1 MENKRKSLDMTQGD
15 PAKLLVLFAL
25 PMLIGSIFQ
34 LMYNMVDTVVVGRYV
49 SLDALAAIGATGTTM
64 SFLMMVGQGM
74 GNAVSIVISQA
85 EGGKNEQ
92 LLKKAVAH
100 AVYITLG
107 SSLLVGFLA
116 FFGASPLMKLLGT
129 PENIIENSVRYIQ
142 IVGGLTIA
150 QQCYNGATSILRAIG
165 DSKTPLYFLIF
176 SSLLNVALDL
186 LFVLKLDGGVAGV
199 AYATVLSQ
207 AVSAVLCISYML
219 KRFPRLLPS
228 GALWRFDKNLFK
240 QFLGIGVPMT
250 LQSMA
255 LSVGMFVITAVI
267 NSHGSGVVASYT
279 IGGKVEQLAI
289 ISFSNMAFSFSVFSG
304 QNFGAKLYARI
315 KEGLIKGLTIICSL
329 AVLSGIVML
338 IFARPIAMIF
348 MDAETLDPQ
357 VLTDAVSMVR
367 TEAILYWALG
377 TIWTV
382 NSALRG
388 MGIIKVTIVSSVVEL
403 LSKIGFSLSL
413 PLFFGTLGIWMAGPF
428 GWVLG
433 LIPSAWYL
441 ARWFKKHPAAEEEI
455 PSEA

>member
-1 MENKRKSLDMTQGD
+1 METKRKSLDMTQGE
-15 PAKLLVLFAL
+15 PAKLLVLFAI

-34 LMYNMVDTVVVGRYV
+34 LMYNMVDTIVVGRYV

-74 GNAVSIVISQA
+74 GNAVSILISQA
-85 EGGKNEQ
+85 EGGKNEE

-100 AVYITLG
+100 SVYITLG
-107 SSLLVGFLA
+107 SSLLVGLLSL
-116 FFGASPLMKLLGT
+116 FGARPLMLLLQT
-129 PENIIENSVRYIQ
+129 PENIIDNSVRYIQ

-165 DSKTPLYFLIF
+165 DSRTPLYFLIF
-176 SSLLNVALDL
+176 SSFLNVGLDL
-186 LFVLKLDGGVAGV
+186 LFVIKLDGGVAGV
-199 AYATVLSQ
+199 AFATVLSQ
-207 AVSAVLCISYML
+207 TVSAILCISYMFR
-219 KRFPRLLPS
+219 RFPRLRPS
-228 GALWRFDKNLFK
+228 GAQWRFDRKLFK
-240 QFLGIGVPMT
+240 EFLGIGVPMT

-304 QNFGAKLYARI
+304 QNFGAKLYQRI
-315 KEGLIKGLTIICSL
+315 REGLLKGLAIICSL

-348 MDAETLDPQ
+348 MEEVNEQILA
-357 VLTDAVSMVR
+357 DAVSMVR
-367 TEAILYWALG
+367 TEAVLYWALG
-377 TIWTV
+377 AIWTV

-403 LSKIGFSLSL
+403 LSKIGFSLTL
-413 PLFFGTLGIWMAGPF
+413 PLFFGTLGIWMAGPI

-433 LIPSAWYL
+433 LIPSAAYL
-441 ARWFKKHPAAEEEI
+441 VHWFRKKQKATDENET
-455 PSEA
+455 